1 MPAQIRGSSVWLTFH
16 SGIAA
21 PCNTQVLSGI
31 ALFYFHLLWYRSSPT
46 KDLISLRYTARCS
59 CGADRKSMGGGTTKL
74 FTTSDRGQAFWS
86 VMMLG
91 IQGEIAI
98 ITPSYH
104 SVTNML
110 QNRMLSPKVGRQH
123 LQLLRRTIVLEFL
136 PGSSLEGSV
145 ISWLAGIHFFV
156 GNIFVEVWHRPKHG
170 GKFRTAHFLPVLFL
184 LRTYCCCFHSVFP
197 FALANSPE
205 SFLLLL
211 ESLLP
216 TTSWSHQNTLKL
228 NGQHCSIVPSTNES
242 ALHLWIN

>member
-1 MPAQIRGSSVWLTFH
+1 
-16 SGIAA
+16 
-21 PCNTQVLSGI
+21 
-31 ALFYFHLLWYRSSPT
+31 
-46 KDLISLRYTARCS
+46 
-59 CGADRKSMGGGTTKL
+59 MGGGTTKL

-145 ISWLAGIHFFV
+145 IS
-156 GNIFVEVWHRPKHG
+156 
-170 GKFRTAHFLPVLFL
+170 
-184 LRTYCCCFHSVFP
+184 
-197 FALANSPE
+197 
-205 SFLLLL
+205 
-211 ESLLP
+211 
-216 TTSWSHQNTLKL
+216 
-228 NGQHCSIVPSTNES
+228 
-242 ALHLWIN
+242 